1 MGDKPTAAFVLAL
14 IGGIFVLI
22 GGIFQAFI
30 GAAISSFGG
39 TSGTTGAPELG
50 STVAILGILGLIFGI
65 IMMLGGIM
73 MYTKPTSHT
82 MWGVIVLILSL
93 ISFATSSFGGFF
105 IVFFLG
111 LIGGILALPFKP
123 PLPQAAMIH

>member
-1 MGDKPTAAFVLAL
+1 MADKPTAAFVLAL

-30 GAAISSFGG
+30 SAAISSFGG

-50 STVAILGILGLIFGI
+50 STVAILGILGLIFGL
-65 IMMLGGIM
+65 IMLLGAIM

-82 MWGVIVLILSL
+82 MWGAIEIILSP
-93 ISFATSSFGGFF
+93 ITFATSSF
-105 IVFFLG
+105 
-111 LIGGILALPFKP
+111 
-123 PLPQAAMIH
+123 

>member
-39 TSGTTGAPELG
+39 TSGATGAPELG

-65 IMMLGGIM
+65 IMMLGGVM
-73 MYTKPTSHT
+73 LYTMPTSQT
-82 MWGVIVLILSL
+82 MWGVIVIILS
-93 ISFATSSFGGFF
+93 ISSIACHSFVCCSVGFL
-105 IVFFLG
+105 LG
-111 LIGGILALPFKP
+111 QYDVL
-123 PLPQAAMIH
+123 